1 MSTRTVT
8 KTIGTART
16 HDHVRIQHWVE
27 NRGGTPSVV
36 DGTWDGTKGE
46 LRIDFGE
53 SDEILSEITWDDF
66 FSMLEGG
73 NLDLI
78 YQKNSDSSEY
88 KFYERE

>member
-8 KTIGTART
+8 KTIETVRT
-16 HDHVRIQHWVE
+16 HDHARIKHWVE

-36 DGTWDGTKGE
+36 DGTWDGKKGE

-88 KFYERE
+88 KFDERE